1 MLIPPLWS
9 LDTSSARRQAIIDI
23 STSMVFKTI
32 WVIPRRRNEKKSL
45 IVLFWRKPNPFE
57 IFYIIYLEIFS
68 CYSQIETKFKNSY
81 TFDGFKFQNHL
92 MICPQTSSLSVRR
105 DFKIVWVCSNPKT
118 CYYRVGLYDF
128 NLINHWTQAHR

>member
-1 MLIPPLWS
+1 MWKYSFQNKKIYEGWS
-9 LDTSSARRQAIIDI
+9 VQIFRSIGGFKLFLNEMGFRRQAIIDI

-57 IFYIIYLEIFS
+57 IFYIIYIEIFS

-81 TFDGFKFQNHL
+81 TFDGL
-92 MICPQTSSLSVRR
+92 SSDLVPFRSA
-105 DFKIVWVCSNPKT
+105 
-118 CYYRVGLYDF
+118 GL
-128 NLINHWTQAHR
+128 